1 MSDNKPQNSNFIVQ
15 GGILAFAGIISR
27 IIGFIYR
34 IPLQNTIGDAGMG
47 YYSAAFQ
54 IYSIMLIISSYSL
67 PVAVSKLVAARA
79 AKGQFRNARRFF
91 HGALM
96 FATLTGGATCAVVL
110 FGADTLA
117 NNIMKM
123 PKSAIALR
131 MLAPTLLIV
140 ALMGVIRGYFQGLG
154 TMVPTAFS
162 QLIEQIVNAII
173 SVVAGVYLYAYGKN
187 VAALLRDDAFAPAW
201 GAAGGTLGT
210 GTGAVAGLLVLMI
223 MFLVHKRRMRKN
235 IIRDNAKYVDSYGR
249 IFSALLITCVPVIL
263 STTIYNIS
271 DTLDQILFNNVMDV
285 RGFSSIK
292 AEYWGIYAGK
302 YRVLTN
308 VPIALANA
316 LCSSMMPSLAACI
329 ENRDRRLARHKVAI
343 GTRFVMIIS
352 IPCAVAL
359 AILGRP
365 LISLMFTGE
374 VDIPANLL
382 RMGSASVI
390 FYSLSTLSN
399 GVLQGIDKLRIPVRN
414 AAIALVLH
422 MGILYLTISV
432 FDWKLYG
439 VVVSCMAFGLLMC
452 ILNWLSIAK
461 HLRYHQ
467 EMRRTFL
474 LPIISSAVMGGVVWL
489 LYFILS
495 KSSSELVSV
504 LISVPVGLI
513 IYFVVLLLLRGVR
526 ESEIRSLPGG
536 NVIAGIAKLFRL
548 L

>member
-1 MSDNKPQNSNFIVQ
+1 MSDNRPQNSNFIVQ
-15 GGILAFAGIISR
+15 GGILAAAGIISR

-91 HGALM
+91 HGALL
-96 FATLTGGATCAVVL
+96 FATITGGATCLVVL
-110 FGADTLA
+110 FGADKLA
-117 NNIMKM
+117 GNVMSM

-162 QLIEQIVNAII
+162 QLIEQIVNAVI
-173 SVVAGVYLYAYGKN
+173 SIAAGVYLFEYGKN
-187 VAALLRDDAFAPAW
+187 VAALLHDDDFAPAW
-201 GAAGGTLGT
+201 GAAGGTV
-210 GTGAVAGLLVLMI
+210 GTGAGALSGLLVLLI
-223 MFLVHKRRMRKN
+223 MFLVHKRKMKKN
-235 IIRDNAKYVDSYGR
+235 IVRDSAKYVDSYGR
-249 IFSALLITCVPVIL
+249 IFSAILITVLPVIL

-271 DTLDQILFNNVMDV
+271 DTIDQGLFNFVMDAK
-285 RGFSSIK
+285 GFSSIK

-329 ENRDRRLARHKVAI
+329 ENKDRKLARHKVAI
-343 GTRFVMIIS
+343 GTRFVMVIS
-352 IPCAVAL
+352 IPCAMAL

-374 VDIPANLL
+374 VDIPAKLL
-382 RMGSASVI
+382 MMGSASVI

-399 GVLQGIDKLRIPVRN
+399 GVLQGIDKMRIPVRN

-422 MGILYLTISV
+422 LGILYLTISV
-432 FDWKLYG
+432 LDWKLYG

-452 ILNWLSIAK
+452 ILNWVSIAK

-467 EMRRTFL
+467 EVRRTFVIPL
-474 LPIISSAVMGGVVWL
+474 ISSIVMGGVIWL
-489 LYFILS
+489 LNFILS
-495 KSSSELVSV
+495 KSSTELVSV
-504 LISVPVGLI
+504 LISSVVGI
-513 IYFVVLLLLRGVR
+513 IVYFVVLLLLRGVR

-536 NVIAGIAKLFRL
+536 GAFVAVFKLFRL